1 MFQLVLPF
9 AKFLNNWAS
18 YSFTDPSQSE
28 RRVQNKTLPSG
39 GGKAQFESPL
49 DSVSQPHFKG
59 ILLAYLRSCWSCDPE
74 EVLCLLSPRAGGREA
89 GQRDGAQSDNGER
102 WQSAPIYWLSDCI
115 SHSFT
120 GTRSKLQNQL
130 TALIALAWI
139 NLWDKGRR
147 SGSAISKSSCTI
159 PALLRKSQRL
169 YVAIVR
175 WLQLQPSFK
184 ND

>member
-1 MFQLVLPF
+1 MLQCLLLP
-9 AKFLNNWAS
+9 KLLNNWAS
-18 YSFTDPSQSE
+18 YSFTTSSRSEGRVPNRTEQNPLVREKSARWISIRLNKSTSFQRHLVDLSQVLLKLWP
-28 RRVQNKTLPSG
+28 RRGTGPFVP
-39 GGKAQFESPL
+39 
-49 DSVSQPHFKG
+49 KG
-59 ILLAYLRSCWSCDPE
+59 WRDDALL
-74 EVLCLLSPRAGGREA
+74 
-89 GQRDGAQSDNGER
+89 DNGER
-102 WQSAPIYWLSDCI
+102 WQSAPIYWLSDYI

-120 GTRSKLQNQL
+120 STRSKLQNQL

-159 PALLRKSQRL
+159 PALLRKSQWL